1 MARHRILELILRLFN
16 HGAGVD
22 ALCGSTLMI
31 GLDELREEGLLAK
44 SDLPKKIPVATVDYN
59 QV

>member
-1 MARHRILELILRLFN
+1 
-16 HGAGVD
+16 
-22 ALCGSTLMI
+22 MI

-44 SDLPKKIPVATVDYN
+44 SDLPKKIPIATVDYN